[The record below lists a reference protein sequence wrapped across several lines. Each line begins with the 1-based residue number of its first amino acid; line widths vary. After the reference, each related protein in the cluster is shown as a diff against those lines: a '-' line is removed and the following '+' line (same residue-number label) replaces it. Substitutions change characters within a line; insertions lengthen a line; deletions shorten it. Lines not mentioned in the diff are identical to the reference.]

1 MLTYRGKPIPSWFV
15 WLTLLMQVAGAVILA
30 LID

>member
-1 MLTYRGKPIPSWFV
+1 MLTYRGKPIPPWFI
-15 WLTLLMQVAGAVILA
+15 WLTLALQVAGAVILA